1 MDMRLWGGSTGVA
14 QFPVLEVLVQ
24 QGYEGVEVPLSGQGN
39 SELKL
44 LRVALQDLGL
54 SVACSTS
61 LPAEANPVGD
71 SAAIRARAV
80 DYLKARLDEAALLG
94 SDMLS
99 GGMFQAHGV
108 FSGSPPTDREWDWSR
123 RCLRE
128 AGEYAAGLGISLAL
142 EFQSRFDA
150 HLVNTASDAARMCSD
165 IGLPNV
171 GVLYNT
177 FHSHLEEFNPARS
190 LPSAGQHLMHVHLSE
205 SHRGELGRGQVQ
217 WQETF
222 ATLDFLDYR
231 GWLIVQALG
240 VATEGPA
247 EPANIWRNNFD
258 SEEQLSAD
266 AIAMIRQVLRT
277 QRQ

>member
-1 MDMRLWGGSTGVA
+1 MRVSVLAFSWALTLTPFAYSEVTWTTDETQWNNSVVQSSVQMDDFEGYAPGNLGGTG
-14 QFPVLEVLVQ
+14 
-24 QGYEGVEVPLSGQGN
+24 
-39 SELKL
+39 
-44 LRVALQDLGL
+44 
-54 SVACSTS
+54 TS
-61 LPAEANPVGD
+61 P
-71 SAAIRARAV
+71 
-80 DYLKARLDEAALLG
+80 
-94 SDMLS
+94 
-99 GGMFQAHGV
+99 
-108 FSGSPPTDREWDWSR
+108 
-123 RCLRE
+123 
-128 AGEYAAGLGISLAL
+128 
-142 EFQSRFDA
+142 
-150 HLVNTASDAARMCSD
+150 SDADLDLFTLS
-165 IGLPNV
+165 IETN

-190 LPSAGQHLMHVHLSE
+190 LPSAGQHQMHVHLSE

-247 EPANIWRNNFD
+247 QPANIWRNNFD